1 MTLDRRAALAALG
14 GALLGTTGIKAAP
27 RGRGDRD
34 VTRFVSFRRPDGTP
48 SFGRQNGET
57 IVELATDATPS
68 LKAALTDGSLVGLTD
83 GVSFAAADVVLLPVI
98 PDPAKILCVGLNYA
112 EHVKETG
119 REQKAHP
126 AIFVRYADS
135 LIADGQPM
143 VKPAVTTRFDYE
155 GELAVIIGKPCHKV
169 AAADAM
175 AYVAGYACFNDGSA
189 RDWQRHNIQFTP
201 GKTFPGTGGFGPAL
215 VTPDAIEDLGALRVQ
230 TRLNGEL
237 VQDQPV
243 SDMIW
248 DIPTVIEYIS
258 AFTPL
263 APGDV
268 IATGTPGGVGDK
280 RTPPL
285 YMNAG
290 DKVEVTIGTIGTL
303 TNRIIDEQ

>member
-1 MTLDRRAALAALG
+1 MTRY
-14 GALLGTTGIKAAP
+14 I
-27 RGRGDRD
+27 
-34 VTRFVSFRRPDGTP
+34 SFRRPDGTA
-48 SFGRQNGET
+48 SFGRLDGED
-57 IVELATDATPS
+57 IVELASDGGPQS
-68 LKAALTDGSLVGLTD
+68 LKAALAGGSLASLGD
-83 GVSFAAADVVLLPVI
+83 GARFAAADVVLLPVI

-112 EHVKETG
+112 THVKETG
-119 REQKAHP
+119 REQKEHP

-135 LIADGQPM
+135 LVADGQPM

-169 AAADAM
+169 ARADAQ
-175 AYVAGYACFNDGSA
+175 AYIGGYAVFNDGTA

-215 VTPDAIEDLGALRVQ
+215 VTPDEVGDIGALRVQ
-230 TRLNGEL
+230 TRLNDEL
-237 VQDQPV
+237 VQDQPI

-248 DIPTVIEYIS
+248 DIGAIIEYIS

-285 YMNAG
+285 YMKDG
-290 DKVEVTIGTIGTL
+290 DKIEVEIGRIGKL
-303 TNRIIDEQ
+303 VNRIIDEI

>member
-1 MTLDRRAALAALG
+1 MRY
-14 GALLGTTGIKAAP
+14 
-27 RGRGDRD
+27 
-34 VTRFVSFRRPDGTP
+34 VSFRRPDGTP
-48 SFGRQNGET
+48 SFGRLDGET
-57 IVELATDATPS
+57 IVELASDSGAQS
-68 LKAALTDGSLVGLTD
+68 LKLALTDGSLARLTD
-83 GVSFAAADVVLLPVI
+83 GPTFSLGDVVLLPVI

-135 LIADGQPM
+135 LVADGQPL
-143 VKPAVTTRFDYE
+143 VKPAVTERFDYE
-155 GELAVIIGKPCHKV
+155 GELAVIIGKPAHKV
-169 AAADAM
+169 AAADAWS
-175 AYVAGYACFNDGSA
+175 YVAGYAAFNDGSA

-215 VTPDAIEDLGALRVQ
+215 VTPDEIDDLGALRVQ

-237 VQDQPV
+237 VQDQLIA
-243 SDMIW
+243 DMIW

-290 DKVEVTIGTIGTL
+290 DKVEVSIGTIGTL

>member
-1 MTLDRRAALAALG
+1 MRY
-14 GALLGTTGIKAAP
+14 
-27 RGRGDRD
+27 
-34 VTRFVSFRRPDGTP
+34 VSFRRPDGTP
-48 SFGRQNGET
+48 RFGRLDGDA
-57 IVELATDATPS
+57 IVELTGAPS
-68 LKAALTDGSLVGLTD
+68 LKAALASGNLASLTEGAGYNRND
-83 GVSFAAADVVLLPVI
+83 IVLLPVI
-98 PDPAKILCVGLNYA
+98 PEPAKILCVGLNYA

-119 REQKAHP
+119 REQKEHP
-126 AIFVRYADS
+126 AIFTRYADS
-135 LIADGQPM
+135 LVADGQPM

-155 GELAVIIGKPCHKV
+155 GELAVIIGKPAHKV
-169 AAADAM
+169 ARADAM
-175 AYVAGYACFNDGSA
+175 AHVAGYACFNDGSA

-215 VTPDAIEDLGALRVQ
+215 VTSDEAGDLAAQRVQ

-237 VQDQPV
+237 VQDQAI

-248 DIPTVIEYIS
+248 DIATVIEYIS

-280 RTPPL
+280 RQPPL
-285 YMNAG
+285 YMKAG
-290 DKVEVTIGTIGTL
+290 DKVEISIGVIGTL

>member
-1 MTLDRRAALAALG
+1 MRY
-14 GALLGTTGIKAAP
+14 
-27 RGRGDRD
+27 
-34 VTRFVSFRRPDGTP
+34 VSFRRPDGTP
-48 SFGRQNGET
+48 SFGRLDGET
-57 IVELATDATPS
+57 IVELATDTTPS
-68 LKAALTDGSLVGLTD
+68 LKAALTDGSLATLAD
-83 GVSFAAADVVLLPVI
+83 GASFATVDVVLLPVI

-135 LIADGQPM
+135 LVADGQPM
-143 VKPAVTTRFDYE
+143 VKPGVTTRFDYE
-155 GELAVIIGKPCHKV
+155 GELALVIGKPCHKV
-169 AAADAM
+169 AAADAWGH
-175 AYVAGYACFNDGSA
+175 VAGYAAFNDGSA

-215 VTPDAIEDLGALRVQ
+215 VTPDEIENLSALRVQ
-230 TRLNGEL
+230 TRLNGQL

-248 DIPTVIEYIS
+248 DIPAVIEYVS

-290 DKVEVTIGTIGTL
+290 DKVEITIGVIGTL

>member
-1 MTLDRRAALAALG
+1 MRY
-14 GALLGTTGIKAAP
+14 
-27 RGRGDRD
+27 
-34 VTRFVSFRRPDGTP
+34 VSFRRPDGTP
-48 SFGRQNGET
+48 SFGRLDGET

-68 LKAALTDGSLVGLTD
+68 LKAALTDGSLATLPD
-83 GVSFAAADVVLLPVI
+83 GASFAAADIVLLPVI
-98 PDPAKILCVGLNYA
+98 PDPANILCVGLNSA
-112 EHVKETG
+112 VNVKETG

-135 LIADGQPM
+135 LVADGQPM
-143 VKPAVTTRFDYE
+143 VKPAVTDRFDYE
-155 GELAVIIGKPCHKV
+155 GELAIVIGKAAHKV
-169 AAADAM
+169 AAADAWS
-175 AYVAGYACFNDGSA
+175 YVAGYAAFNDGSA

-215 VTPDAIEDLGALRVQ
+215 VTPDEVGDLAALRVQ
-230 TRLNGEL
+230 TRLNGQM

-248 DIPTVIEYIS
+248 DIPTVIEYVS

-263 APGDV
+263 SPGDV

-280 RTPPL
+280 RNPPL
-285 YMNAG
+285 YMKAG
-290 DKVEVTIGTIGTL
+290 DKVEVTIGAVGTL

>member
-1 MTLDRRAALAALG
+1 MRY
-14 GALLGTTGIKAAP
+14 
-27 RGRGDRD
+27 
-34 VTRFVSFRRPDGTP
+34 VSFRRPDGTA
-48 SFGRQNGET
+48 SFGRIDGET
-57 IVELATDATPS
+57 IVELAGEAVPS
-68 LKAALTDGSLVGLTD
+68 LKAALTDGSLATLAD
-83 GVSFAAADVVLLPVI
+83 GATFAVADVVPLPVI

-135 LIADGQPM
+135 LVADGQPM
-143 VKPAVTTRFDYE
+143 VKPTVTERFDYE
-155 GELAVIIGKPCHKV
+155 GELAVVIGKPCHKIT
-169 AAADAM
+169 AADAM
-175 AYVAGYACFNDGSA
+175 AYVAGYSAFNDGSA

-215 VTPDAIEDLGALRVQ
+215 VTADEIDDLGALRVQ

-237 VQDQPV
+237 MQDQAIA
-243 SDMIW
+243 DMIW

-290 DKVEVTIGTIGTL
+290 DKVEVSIGTIGTL
-303 TNRIIDEQ
+303 TNRIIDEA

>member
-1 MTLDRRAALAALG
+1 MRY
-14 GALLGTTGIKAAP
+14 
-27 RGRGDRD
+27 
-34 VTRFVSFRRPDGTP
+34 VSFRRPDGTP
-48 SFGRQNGET
+48 SFGRLDGDA
-57 IVELATDATPS
+57 IIELTGAPS
-68 LKAALTDGSLVGLTD
+68 LKAALATGNLASLTEGERHNRND
-83 GVSFAAADVVLLPVI
+83 IVLLPVI

-119 REQKAHP
+119 REQKEHP
-126 AIFVRYADS
+126 AIFTRYADS
-135 LIADGQPM
+135 LVADGQPM
-143 VKPAVTTRFDYE
+143 VKPSVTTRFDYE
-155 GELAVIIGKPCHKV
+155 GELAVIIGKPAHKV
-169 AAADAM
+169 ARADAM
-175 AYVAGYACFNDGSA
+175 AHVAGYACFNDGSA

-201 GKTFPGTGGFGPAL
+201 GKTFPATGGFGPAL
-215 VTPDAIEDLGALRVQ
+215 VTPDEAGDLNAQRVQ

-237 VQDQPV
+237 VQDQPI

-248 DIPTVIEYIS
+248 DIATVIEYIS

-285 YMNAG
+285 YMKAG
-290 DKVEVTIGTIGTL
+290 DKVEISIGVIGTL

>member
-1 MTLDRRAALAALG
+1 MRYT
-14 GALLGTTGIKAAP
+14 
-27 RGRGDRD
+27 
-34 VTRFVSFRRPDGTP
+34 SFRRPDGTP
-48 SFGRQNGET
+48 SFGRVEGDT
-57 IVELATDATPS
+57 IIELPGASS
-68 LKAALTDGSLVGLTD
+68 LKAALAAGNLASLGEGTRYRRD
-83 GVSFAAADVVLLPVI
+83 DIVLLPVI

-112 EHVKETG
+112 AHVKETG
-119 REQKAHP
+119 REQKEHP

-135 LIADGQPM
+135 LVADGQPM
-143 VKPAVTTRFDYE
+143 VKPAVTSRYDYE
-155 GELAVIIGKPCHKV
+155 GELAVIIGKPAHKV
-169 AAADAM
+169 ARADAM
-175 AYVAGYACFNDGSA
+175 AHVAGYACFNDGSA

-201 GKTFPGTGGFGPAL
+201 GKTFPNSGAFGPAL
-215 VTPDAIEDLGALRVQ
+215 VTPDEAGDLASQRVQ

-237 VQDQPV
+237 VQDQPI

-248 DIPTVIEYIS
+248 DIATVIEYIS

-285 YMNAG
+285 YMKAG
-290 DKVEVTIGTIGTL
+290 DKVEISIGVIGTL

>member
-1 MTLDRRAALAALG
+1 MRY
-14 GALLGTTGIKAAP
+14 
-27 RGRGDRD
+27 
-34 VTRFVSFRRPDGTP
+34 VSFRRPDGTP
-48 SFGRQNGET
+48 SFGRFDGEQ
-57 IVELATDATPS
+57 IVELAAAGGLRS
-68 LKAALTDGSLVGLTD
+68 LKAALVDGSLTRLAD
-83 GVSFAAADVVLLPVI
+83 GARFARTEVVLLPVI

-119 REQKAHP
+119 REQKEHP

-135 LIADGQPM
+135 LVADGQPM
-143 VKPAVTTRFDYE
+143 VKPTVTERFDYE
-155 GELAVIIGKPCHKV
+155 GELAVIIGKRAHKV
-169 AAADAM
+169 ARADAM
-175 AYVAGYACFNDGSA
+175 GHVAGYAAFNDGSA

-215 VTPDAIEDLGALRVQ
+215 VTPDEVGDVTALSVR

-248 DIPTVIEYIS
+248 DIATVIEYIS

-280 RTPPL
+280 RKPPL
-285 YMNAG
+285 YMKAG
-290 DKVEVTIGTIGTL
+290 DKVEVDIGLVGTL

>member
-1 MTLDRRAALAALG
+1 MRY
-14 GALLGTTGIKAAP
+14 
-27 RGRGDRD
+27 
-34 VTRFVSFRRPDGTP
+34 VSFRRPDGTP
-48 SFGRQNGET
+48 SFGRLDGDA
-57 IVELATDATPS
+57 IIELTGAPS
-68 LKAALTDGSLVGLTD
+68 LKAALATGNLASLTEGERHNRND
-83 GVSFAAADVVLLPVI
+83 IVLLPVI

-119 REQKAHP
+119 REQKEHP

-135 LIADGQPM
+135 LVADGQPM
-143 VKPAVTTRFDYE
+143 VKPSVTTRFDYE
-155 GELAVIIGKPCHKV
+155 GELAVIIGKPAHKV
-169 AAADAM
+169 ARADAM
-175 AYVAGYACFNDGSA
+175 AHVAGYACFNDGSA

-201 GKTFPGTGGFGPAL
+201 GKTFPATGGFGPAL
-215 VTPDAIEDLGALRVQ
+215 VTPDEAGDLNAQRVQ

-237 VQDQPV
+237 VQDQPI

-248 DIPTVIEYIS
+248 DIATVIEYIS

-280 RTPPL
+280 RQPPL
-285 YMNAG
+285 YMKAG
-290 DKVEVTIGTIGTL
+290 DKVEISIGVIGTL

>member
-1 MTLDRRAALAALG
+1 M
-14 GALLGTTGIKAAP
+14 
-27 RGRGDRD
+27 
-34 VTRFVSFRRPDGTP
+34 TRFVSFRRPDGTP
-48 SFGRQNGET
+48 SFGRQDGET

-68 LKAALTDGSLVGLTD
+68 LKAALSDGSLSMLAD
-83 GVSFAAADVVLLPVI
+83 GAPFAAADVVLLPVI
-98 PDPAKILCVGLNYA
+98 PDPPKILCVGLNYA

-135 LIADGQPM
+135 LVADGQPL
-143 VKPAVTTRFDYE
+143 VKPRVTERFDYE
-155 GELAVIIGKPCHKV
+155 GELAVVIGKPCHKV
-169 AAADAM
+169 AAADAW

-215 VTPDAIEDLGALRVQ
+215 VTADAIEDLGALRVQ

-237 VQDQPV
+237 VQDQPIA
-243 SDMIW
+243 DMIW
-248 DIPTVIEYIS
+248 DIPTVIAYIS

-285 YMNAG
+285 YMKAG
-290 DKVEVTIGTIGTL
+290 DKVEVAIGAIGTL